1 MASVALMHGHDGM
14 MDGWMAGSMVLWL
27 VVGIALLGLT
37 IAATVW
43 LVRNMKSSPSAS
55 AARDELDMRYA
66 RGDITSEEY
75 DERMN
80 RIGKR

>member
-1 MASVALMHGHDGM
+1 
-14 MDGWMAGSMVLWL
+14 MVLWL
-27 VVGIALLGLT
+27 LVGIALLGLV
-37 IAATVW
+37 IAATAW
-43 LVRNMKSSPSAS
+43 LVRNMRSSPSSTS
-55 AARDELDMRYA
+55 AARDELDMLYA

>member
-1 MASVALMHGHDGM
+1 MTGRWTAGWRVGWCSVL
-14 MDGWMAGSMVLWL
+14 
-27 VVGIALLGLT
+27 VGIALLGLV

-43 LVRNMKSSPSAS
+43 LVRDMRSSPSADS
-55 AARDELDMRYA
+55 AARDELDMRFA